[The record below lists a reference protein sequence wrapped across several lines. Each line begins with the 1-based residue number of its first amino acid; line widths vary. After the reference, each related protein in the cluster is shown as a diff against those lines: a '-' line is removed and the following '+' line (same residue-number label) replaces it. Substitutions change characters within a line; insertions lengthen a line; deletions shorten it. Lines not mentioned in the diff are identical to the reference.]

1 MVNDMK
7 TVTLRIL
14 LPTVL
19 VVLAGS
25 QLQIGGNALPIWI
38 STLSLKNDF
47 DPVTTLKFLIA
58 IELCFAV
65 LLFFFGHRL
74 LRLAQVTLGILAF
87 VALAECSAGV
97 KRGEST
103 SIITSS
109 IIALISLTLLILISG
124 SRKEETDD
132 GARKPESKTSGI
144 AVFACMILC
153 LVAIAVPLNRSLA
166 ARTISDGAIMS
177 RDMPPTNS
185 GSRIIEMNPM
195 QWVGRPLI
203 ETPIGQFTP
212 DAIGQLGEK
221 GVLILYNPRC
231 GTCHDMFDVHF
242 SEGSDLPLVAID
254 VPPTEEAIIL
264 ESEYDDEVDCPTCV
278 FMSLPQGP
286 LWLVGVPYVMTV
298 EAGVITCVAMDGPGD
313 CL

>member
-7 TVTLRIL
+7 TLTLRIL
-14 LPTVL
+14 LPTMLL
-19 VVLAGS
+19 VIAGS

-47 DPVTTLKFLIA
+47 NPVTALKFLIA
-58 IELCFAV
+58 LELCLAV
-65 LLFFFGHRL
+65 LLFFFGHKL
-74 LRLAQVTLGILAF
+74 SRLAQAALCIIAF

-97 KRGEST
+97 KRGETT
-103 SIITSS
+103 SIITTS
-109 IIALISLTLLILISG
+109 IIAVISIAILLVIS
-124 SRKEETDD
+124 SSKREQTD
-132 GARKPESKTSGI
+132 GEARTAEKNTNGI
-144 AVFACMILC
+144 AIFACMILC
-153 LVAIAVPLNRSLA
+153 FVAIAVPLNRSLA

-177 RDMPPTNS
+177 RDMPAAN
-185 GSRIIEMNPM
+185 GESRIIEMNPM
-195 QWVGRPLI
+195 QWVGRSLL

-212 DAIGQLGEK
+212 DALGQLGDE
-221 GVLILYNPRC
+221 GILILYNPRC
-231 GTCHDMFDVHF
+231 GTCHDLFDVHF
-242 SEGSDLPLVAID
+242 SEGSDLPLVAIE
-254 VPPTEEAIIL
+254 VPPTEEAIVL

-298 EAGVITCVAMDGPGD
+298 KNGVVTCVAMDGPGD

>member
-7 TVTLRIL
+7 TLTLRIL
-14 LPTVL
+14 LPTLLL
-19 VVLAGS
+19 VIAAS

-47 DPVTTLKFLIA
+47 NPVTTLKFLIA
-58 IELCFAV
+58 VELCLSV
-65 LLFFFGHRL
+65 LLFFFGHKL
-74 LRLAQVTLGILAF
+74 TRLAQAILCIVAF

-97 KRGEST
+97 KRGEVT
-103 SIITSS
+103 SIVTSS
-109 IIALISLTLLILISG
+109 IIAMISLTLLRLASG
-124 SRKEETDD
+124 SKRERTDAD
-132 GARKPESKTSGI
+132 DLKSERNTNGI
-144 AVFACMILC
+144 AVFTCMILC
-153 LVAIAVPLNRSLA
+153 FVAIAVPLNRSLA
-166 ARTISDGAIMS
+166 PRTISDGAIMS
-177 RDMPPTNS
+177 RDTPAANS

-212 DAIGQLGEK
+212 DALGQLGEK

-254 VPPTEEAIIL
+254 VPPTEEAIVL
-264 ESEYDDEVDCPTCV
+264 ESEYDDEVDCPTCI

-298 EAGVITCVAMDGPGD
+298 ENGVITCVAMDGPGE

>member
-7 TVTLRIL
+7 IMTLRIL
-14 LPTVL
+14 LPTALL
-19 VVLAGS
+19 VIAGS

-47 DPVTTLKFLIA
+47 NPITTLKLLIA
-58 IELCFAV
+58 LELCLAV
-65 LLFFFGHRL
+65 LLFFFGHKL
-74 LRLAQVTLGILAF
+74 VRLAQVTLGIIAF

-97 KRGEST
+97 RRGEST

-109 IIALISLTLLILISG
+109 IIALISLTLLMLISRF
-124 SRKEETDD
+124 RKEETDD
-132 GARKPESKTSGI
+132 EVRQPENKINGI
-144 AVFACMILC
+144 AIFACMILC
-153 LVAIAVPLNRSLA
+153 FVAIAVPLNRSLA

-177 RDMPPTNS
+177 RDMPAANS
-185 GSRIIEMNPM
+185 ESRIIEMNPM
-195 QWVGRPLI
+195 QWVGRSLI

-212 DAIGQLGEK
+212 DAIGQLGDK
-221 GVLILYNPRC
+221 GILILYNPRC

-254 VPPTEEAIIL
+254 VPPTEEAILL

-298 EAGVITCVAMDGPGD
+298 ENGVITCVEMNGPGD

>member
-7 TVTLRIL
+7 TLTLRIL
-14 LPTVL
+14 LPTAL
-19 VVLAGS
+19 LVLAGS

-47 DPVTTLKFLIA
+47 NPLTALRLLIA
-58 IELCFAV
+58 LELCLAV

-74 LRLAQVTLGILAF
+74 VRLAQVTLVILAF

-109 IIALISLTLLILISG
+109 IVALISLALLMLISG
-124 SRKEETDD
+124 VRKEETDD
-132 GARKPESKTSGI
+132 EARKHENKTNGI
-144 AVFACMILC
+144 AIFACMILC
-153 LVAIAVPLNRSLA
+153 FVAVAVPLNRQLT
-166 ARTISDGAIMS
+166 ARTISDGAIMP
-177 RDMPPTNS
+177 RDMTATNS

-195 QWVGRPLI
+195 QWVGQSLI

-212 DAIGQLGEK
+212 DAIEQLGDK

-264 ESEYDDEVDCPTCV
+264 QSEYDDEVDCPTCV

-298 EAGVITCVAMDGPGD
+298 ENGVITCVAMDGPGD

>member
-7 TVTLRIL
+7 IMTLRIL
-14 LPTVL
+14 LPTALL
-19 VVLAGS
+19 VIAGS

-47 DPVTTLKFLIA
+47 NPITTLKLLIA
-58 IELCFAV
+58 LELCLAV
-65 LLFFFGHRL
+65 LLFFFGHKL
-74 LRLAQVTLGILAF
+74 VRLAQVTLGIIAF

-97 KRGEST
+97 RRGEST

-109 IIALISLTLLILISG
+109 IIALISLTFLMLISG
-124 SRKEETDD
+124 FRREETDD
-132 GARKPESKTSGI
+132 EARKPENKTKGI
-144 AVFACMILC
+144 AIFACMILC
-153 LVAIAVPLNRSLA
+153 FVAIAVPLNRSLA

-177 RDMPPTNS
+177 RDMPAANS
-185 GSRIIEMNPM
+185 ESRIIEMNPM
-195 QWVGRPLI
+195 QWVGRSLI

-212 DAIGQLGEK
+212 DAIGQLGDK
-221 GVLILYNPRC
+221 GILILYNPRC

-254 VPPTEEAIIL
+254 VPPTEEAILL

-298 EAGVITCVAMDGPGD
+298 ENGVITCVEMNGPGD

>member
-7 TVTLRIL
+7 TLTLRIL
-14 LPTVL
+14 LPTAL
-19 VVLAGS
+19 LVLAGS

-47 DPVTTLKFLIA
+47 NPLTALRLLIA
-58 IELCFAV
+58 LELCLAV

-74 LRLAQVTLGILAF
+74 VRLAQVTLVILAF

-109 IIALISLTLLILISG
+109 IVALISLALLMLISG
-124 SRKEETDD
+124 VRKEETDD
-132 GARKPESKTSGI
+132 EARKHENKTNGI
-144 AVFACMILC
+144 AIFACMILC
-153 LVAIAVPLNRSLA
+153 FVAVAVPLNRQLT
-166 ARTISDGAIMS
+166 ARTISDGAIMP
-177 RDMPPTNS
+177 RDMTATNS

-195 QWVGRPLI
+195 QWVGRSLL

-212 DAIGQLGEK
+212 DALGQLGDE
-221 GVLILYNPRC
+221 GILILYNPRC
-231 GTCHDMFDVHF
+231 GTCHDLFDVHF
-242 SEGSDLPLVAID
+242 SEGSDLPLVAIE
-254 VPPTEEAIIL
+254 VPPTEEAIVL

-298 EAGVITCVAMDGPGD
+298 ENGVITCVAMDGPGD